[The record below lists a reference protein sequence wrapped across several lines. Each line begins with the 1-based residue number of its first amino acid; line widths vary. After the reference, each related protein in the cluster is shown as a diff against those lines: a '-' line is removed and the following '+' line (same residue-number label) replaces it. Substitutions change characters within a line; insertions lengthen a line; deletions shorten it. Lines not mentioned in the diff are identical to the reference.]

1 VTKSPLLT
9 IIIPARNEGATL
21 PTLLRSLARQN
32 RISDCE
38 VLVVDGASTDNT
50 VAVAE
55 SFPYARAVKS
65 TRGRAV
71 QMNSGAQAARAKALW
86 FLHADTTLPDH
97 SCVDALLSALAQP
110 GVNSGAFQFHL
121 RGTNLWFQF
130 VNKMVNLRAK
140 AFQRPFGDQGIFVDA
155 AAFREVGGY
164 RELEV
169 CEDVDLVLR
178 LRKTGRFCLLPQT
191 VETSARTW
199 QAHGPAKITF
209 WHLAVLARY
218 QWQRM
223 TGKLPPVAAL
233 SPAKIEEPKAVSSK
247 LEAPASS
254 QISVQSTPAEGVS
267 TSASGDVAEQS
278 S

>member
-1 VTKSPLLT
+1 MPKSPLLS

-50 VAVAE
+50 IAVAE
-55 SFPYARAVKS
+55 SFPYARAIRS
-65 TRGRAV
+65 TQGLAV
-71 QMNSGAQAARAKALW
+71 QMNCGAKAARAKALW

-110 GVNSGAFQFHL
+110 GVHCGAFQFHL
-121 RGTNLWFQF
+121 RGTDAWFRF
-130 VNKMVNLRAK
+130 VNKMVNFRAK

-155 AAFREVGGY
+155 RAFREVGGY
-164 RELEV
+164 RDLEV

-178 LRKTGRFCLLPQT
+178 LRRTGRFVLLPQT

-199 QAHGPAKITF
+199 QAHGRAKIAL

-223 TGKLPPVAAL
+223 TGKLNQVGPAA
-233 SPAKIEEPKAVSSK
+233 SQIEGPKAASCDPVVA
-247 LEAPASS
+247 EAPRIAD
-254 QISVQSTPAEGVS
+254 QSTKDEAVS
-267 TSASGDVAEQS
+267 KTSPGEVAQQPS
-278 S
+278 